1 MFQPIK
7 LAVNRKVLKGDAR
20 TRTVE
25 GGKTLI
31 VSWGAEGAEG
41 SFQTEYRL
49 VLKAEGELLFD
60 SGAVSD
66 KKQMCLVPCFGFP
79 EGKKIEISLAV
90 KDDFGNESLE
100 KAEYFYIGLTDWTA
114 GWIAMDGVPDAAT
127 VYFRREFSVD
137 KPVKSARMYAAG
149 LGYHEILIN
158 GEKIG
163 NAYLDPA
170 HTDYSKSVEYV
181 FYPEIEKAI
190 LPGRNVVCARVG
202 GGWRD
207 NNTGMIKDLNVPVR
221 FFGKRQLSLIL
232 KVEYE
237 DGETEEIHSDE
248 TWQAGT
254 GASVRSNL
262 FDGEIYDANRAQT
275 GWDKAGFDGFQNACF
290 TDTPGGRMRVMTLA
304 PIREMGVYKP
314 LSISHPKK
322 GVSIIDFGQNLSGVV
337 RMKLKDLKKDQKITL
352 VHAEELDEDG
362 MLYTL
367 PLRKAKCEDVYIAS
381 GDDRDLSL
389 WQPDFTYHGFRYVSV
404 AGYDPDYD
412 SIEAVL
418 LHTDLES
425 DSFFVSGSAQLNAL
439 QKQILMTERDNMHS
453 ILTDCPQRDERM
465 GWMNDATVRFEE
477 TPYNFDCAGM
487 FQKIVRDLMDVQS
500 GDGAITC
507 TAPFVFGARPADPVC
522 SSFLVAGMQSYLHFN
537 DLETI
542 REAYPAFCAWENY
555 LLSKSD
561 DYIVTYSYYGDW
573 AGPGYACE
581 GGEDG
586 AKSCVTPG
594 EFMSTGYSY
603 FNLKTLAQ
611 MARLLNR
618 EDEAQ
623 NHEET
628 AEKVKASMLK
638 KWYNAENASMATGSM
653 ACQAFSLWLNIIPEN
668 DAPRAAKKMR
678 DDLVNA
684 NYAFTTGNLCSRYML
699 DMLSEY
705 GYINEAYELLTR
717 EEYPSFGFMRQ
728 HEATTVWE
736 RFELKKNPGMNSH
749 NHPMYG
755 AAGSFL
761 YKYIAGVYPEDGGY
775 ETFTVK
781 PFMPEKLL
789 SAQAGIDTR
798 YGRINVRWT
807 KRYGEAHLYVDVP
820 FGTTCHAEFMG
831 EKKTWTHGT
840 HMIHV
845 PLKK

>member
-7 LAVNRKVLKGDAR
+7 LSVNRKLLKGDAR
-20 TRTVE
+20 GRTVE
-25 GGKTLI
+25 KSEKMI
-31 VSWGAEGAEG
+31 FSWGAEGAEG
-41 SFQTEYRL
+41 AFQKAYRL
-49 VLKAEGELLFD
+49 KLSCNNKMLFD
-60 SGAVSD
+60 SGVVQAKTQACEVLSSD
-66 KKQMCLVPCFGFP
+66 FP
-79 EGKKIEISLAV
+79 EGKRIAFSLSV
-90 KDDFGNESLE
+90 FDDLGNESLE
-100 KAEYFYIGLTDWTA
+100 KTEHFYIGSTEWKA
-114 GWIAMDGVPDAAT
+114 GWIALNGDPDGAT
-127 VYFRREFSVD
+127 VYFRREFAID
-137 KPVKSARMYAAG
+137 KPVKSVRMYAAG
-149 LGYHEILIN
+149 LGYHEITIN
-158 GEKIG
+158 GETIG

-170 HTDYSKSVEYV
+170 HTDYTKTVQYV
-181 FYPEIEKAI
+181 FYPEMEKYF
-190 LPGRNVVCARVG
+190 LPGENTIGVRVG

-207 NNTGMIKDLNVPVR
+207 NNIGMIKDLNVPVR
-221 FFGKRQLSLIL
+221 FFGKRQLSLAL
-232 KVEYE
+232 KIEYE
-237 DGETEEIHSDE
+237 DGEIQEIDTDE

-254 GASVRSNL
+254 GASVQSNL
-262 FDGEIYDANRAQT
+262 FDGEIFDANLTQV
-275 GWDKAGFDGFQNACF
+275 GWDKVGFDGFSPAMF
-290 TDTPGGRMRVMTLA
+290 TDAPGGEMRVMTLA

-314 LSISHPKK
+314 VSISHPKK
-322 GVSIIDFGQNLSGVV
+322 GLSIIDFGQNLSGVV
-337 RMKLKDLKKDQKITL
+337 RMTLINLKKDQKIKV

-362 MLYTL
+362 TLYTL

-381 GDDRDLSL
+381 GDDRDLSV
-389 WQPDFTYHGFRYVSV
+389 WQPNFTYHGFRYASV
-404 AGYDPDYD
+404 EGYDVDYEN
-412 SIEAVL
+412 IEAVL

-487 FQKIVRDLMDVQS
+487 FRKIVRDLMDVQS

-522 SSFLVAGMQSYLHFN
+522 SSFLVAGMQGYLHFN

-542 REAYPAFCAWENY
+542 REAYQVYCAWENY
-555 LLSKSD
+555 LLSRSD
-561 DYIVTYSYYGDW
+561 NYIVDYSYYGDW

-594 EFMSTGYSY
+594 QFMSTGYSY

-618 EDEAQ
+618 EGEAQ
-623 NHEET
+623 KHEET
-628 AEKVKASMLK
+628 AEKVREAMLQ
-638 KWYNAENASMATGSM
+638 KWYDAGNASIATGSM
-653 ACQAFSLWLNIIPEN
+653 ACQAFSLWLKIIPEK
-668 DAPRAAKKMR
+668 DAPRAAQKLR

-684 NYAFTTGNLCSRYML
+684 NFAFTTGNLCSRYML
-699 DMLSEY
+699 DELAEY
-705 GYINEAYELLTR
+705 GYIDEAYELLTR

-761 YKYIAGVYPEDGGY
+761 YKYIAGVYPEDAGY

-781 PFMPEKLL
+781 PYMPEKLL

-798 YGRINVRWT
+798 FGRINVRWT
-807 KRYGEAHLYVDVP
+807 KRYLEAHLYVDVP

-831 EKKTWTHGT
+831 KKETWTHGT

-845 PLKK
+845 PLER